1 MSEDERWE
9 RLIRPIARGAVP
21 SSAAPR
27 STMPPMP
34 IPVMP
39 RPASGTVRLPTG
51 RAPAASNFDYGAAYA
66 APGGRPEG
74 SGRSALGSLGQGALK
89 FLEIID
95 KPRSAVASLNRE
107 LQDLSQGEGF
117 SFSDLRDQY
126 NRNMSFQE
134 TLDDAGLGGGWQRRT
149 LGFVG
154 DVLLDPLTYLTL
166 GTAPAIKA
174 AAKRG
179 ASAAART
186 PAQAAADDALR
197 VAVKTGS
204 SKMISNA
211 LAKSGAQVGLIDTA
225 TAEILDE
232 GFQRLLVSAAE
243 RGRGALTPKA
253 LVRSGVTPDVIEKLN
268 IPTMV
273 KRFGTQSRNVQVPF
287 SSAYANLAEGF
298 KGELKRS
305 FRLKPGASKLRDK
318 FVPEIA
324 GTRDIVRNI
333 YDKTLPVGQRAAAV
347 LARESTNT
355 SLAVARKWGADTS
368 NRVLAALKP
377 AWYKLDDD
385 AAVVATNNLE
395 AGLSGTAEDAG
406 RQQLQRMLKEQLD
419 AGVEMGDLG
428 PNYVPH
434 QQHPDFVELTKK
446 NAEAAAWAVK
456 NLRTSEGFQRVR
468 ALKKDDN
475 FFNDLFGGQPL
486 QYGTISEIN
495 ERALKG
501 FGTKLFKDDLREIVP
516 SYIKAATEA
525 MQRAQQIKSLEA
537 VGLARPVA
545 TKIVNESTKDPK
557 LEARLARAQR
567 RLAKVQQTEQ
577 VELRRGGQIR
587 RDTIPLAVG
596 DLRRRL
602 AVSAKQVADL
612 QKEIRVSGRAVTAAQ
627 DKVTNLQNQVAPV
640 QAAIASAR
648 EAVKVARGQR
658 RTVLRR
664 ELVENQKKL
673 VELEGKLAQAQQR
686 LDELTEVQ
694 LKLKKGE
701 KAVRSRDFWEQR
713 IAQVT
718 AEAAEIGEDI
728 RDLLLKNT
736 PPGDGPTRADVQ
748 FRNANKQ
755 WDLLL
760 LKQSDAVD
768 SADAAAAAHALVLA
782 DNQYAIDQIQRVM
795 AELDRGVQA
804 GTGNLG
810 PTTVAPK
817 VGTPRLMD
825 LKQQMDTVGEVLRR
839 AAVDNPSEAARMV
852 AVLEASAA
860 KSDLAVATARRD
872 LQTLSKMIDSL
883 NSKLF
888 VDKVVPVVAD
898 GMVSIGRD
906 LQIPKWLDEALTL
919 KVVADQA
926 PEINRYMRK
935 FYNLFKG
942 YAILRPGFHPR
953 NAYSAMFN
961 MYLEAGAESL
971 TSAQDF
977 FRFFRMVEKNP
988 EGYMTVAT
996 QKFGAE
1002 KAARLEQAWTA
1013 TAGSG
1018 SGQIAG
1024 ELNVSAFRESG
1035 LNPFSENFA
1044 LLRGSRRVGEWVEN
1058 RVRGAHAYDVLNR
1071 GGTMEQA
1078 MDVLNKWQ
1086 FNYTDITSFDQTMK
1100 LINPFWVFFSRNLA
1114 LQSQEW
1120 VRSAARLNR
1129 SVENVRRNVGY
1140 GLDDDESTPEWF
1152 KQSGAIRLGG
1162 GSLGDRYLFT
1172 DLPAA
1177 VFPGELGM
1185 LTDPSRLE
1193 ELIGTT
1199 GPWISVPYELL
1210 SGRQAFSGIP
1220 IKDEYQP
1227 LPIGLGAIPGITA
1240 LPFVEQGAEGP
1251 MITAKARSAIMSALP
1266 GMGQIERL
1274 FPGTDAAKERAMY
1287 SWIAY
1292 LTGIGLRENTPRSQ
1306 RGEEYRLLLEEQAE
1320 QRKRETLG
1328 YAP

>member
-1 MSEDERWE
+1 MVAVRANNPT
-9 RLIRPIARGAVP
+9 LQLLAAGARQAAVSAVP
-21 SSAAPR
+21 PR
-27 STMPPMP
+27 
-34 IPVMP
+34 
-39 RPASGTVRLPTG
+39 R
-51 RAPAASNFDYGAAYA
+51 PAASGQQFDYGLAY
-66 APGGRPEG
+66 GGQRKPKE
-74 SGRSALGSLGQGALK
+74 SSTLGSIGEGLMKGLR
-89 FLEIID
+89 LID
-95 KPRSAVASLNRE
+95 KPRAGVVSVLKE
-107 LQDLSQGEGF
+107 LQDYSQGEGF
-117 SFSDLRDQY
+117 SLGDLRNQFG
-126 NRNMSFQE
+126 RNVGFQE
-134 TLDDAGLGGGWQRRT
+134 VLDDAGLGGGWQRSA

-154 DVLLDPLTYLTL
+154 DVALDPLTYLTL
-166 GTAPAIKA
+166 GTAPVAKA
-174 AAKRG
+174 AAKQG
-179 ASAAART
+179 VLAAART

-197 VAVKTGS
+197 VAVKSGS

-225 TAEILDE
+225 TAQVLDE
-232 GFQRLLVSAAE
+232 GFERLLVSAAE

-253 LVRSGVTPDVIEKLN
+253 LVRSGVTPDVVEKLN
-268 IPTMV
+268 IPSMA
-273 KRFGTQSRNVQVPF
+273 KRFGTQSRNVEVPF

-305 FRLKPGASKLRDK
+305 FRLKPGAAKLRDK

-324 GTRDIVRNI
+324 GTKDIVRNI

-368 NRVLAALKP
+368 NRALAALKP
-377 AWYKLDDD
+377 VWYTLDDD
-385 AAVVATNNLE
+385 TARAATDNIEMGL
-395 AGLSGTAEDAG
+395 AGPAEDVG

-428 PNYVPH
+428 PNYMPH
-434 QQHPDFVELTKK
+434 QQHPDFLELTKK
-446 NAEAAAWAVK
+446 NAVAADWAVK
-456 NLRTSEGFQRVR
+456 NLRTSEGFQKVR
-468 ALKKDDN
+468 ALKAGDSFFDDQ
-475 FFNDLFGGQPL
+475 FGGMKL
-486 QYGTISEIN
+486 QFGTISEIN
-495 ERALKG
+495 ERALKV
-501 FGTKLFKDDLREIVP
+501 FGTKLFKDDLREIIP

-567 RLAKVQQTEQ
+567 RLTKVQQTEQ

-596 DLRRRL
+596 ELRRRL
-602 AVSAKQVADL
+602 ADSAQQVADL

-627 DKVTNLQNQVAPV
+627 DKVTSLQNQVAPV

-673 VELEGKLAQAQQR
+673 VELEGKLVQAQQR

-736 PPGDGPTRADVQ
+736 PPGAGPTRADVQ

-795 AELDRGVQA
+795 AELDRGIQA
-804 GTGNLG
+804 GTGDLG
-810 PTTVAPK
+810 PTTLAPK
-817 VGTPRLMD
+817 VRTPRLMD
-825 LKQQMDTVGEVLRR
+825 LKQRMDTVGEVLRR
-839 AAVDNPSEAARMV
+839 AAVDDPSDVARMI

-872 LQTLSKMIDSL
+872 MQTLSNIIDSL

-926 PEINRYMRK
+926 PEIHRYMRK

-942 YAILRPGFHPR
+942 YAILRPGFHVR

-961 MYLEAGAESL
+961 MYLEAGAGSL
-971 TSAQDF
+971 ASAKDF
-977 FRFFRMVEKNP
+977 FRFFDMVEKNP
-988 EGYMTVAT
+988 EDYMTVAT
-996 QKFGAE
+996 RKFGVE

-1024 ELNVSAFRESG
+1024 ELNASAFRETG
-1035 LNPFSENFA
+1035 WNPASENFA

-1078 MDVLNKWQ
+1078 LDVLNKWQ
-1086 FNYTDITSFDQTMK
+1086 FNYSDITSFDQKMK

-1120 VRSAARLNR
+1120 VRSASRLNR
-1129 SVENVRRNVGY
+1129 SIENVRRNVGY
-1140 GLDDDESTPEWF
+1140 GLDEDESTPEWF

-1172 DLPAA
+1172 DLPAV
-1177 VFPGELGM
+1177 VFPGEIDM
-1185 LTDPSRLE
+1185 FTDPSRLE

-1199 GPWISVPYELL
+1199 GPWLSVPYELL

-1227 LPIGLGAIPGITA
+1227 LPAGLGLIPGITA

-1251 MITAKARSAIMSALP
+1251 MIAAAARSAIMSSIP
-1266 GMGQIERL
+1266 GLGQIERL
-1274 FPGTDAAKERAMY
+1274 FPGTDAARERAMY
-1287 SWIAY
+1287 SRIAY

-1306 RGEEYRLLLEEQAE
+1306 RGEEYRRLLEEQAE

-1328 YAP
+1328 YAS